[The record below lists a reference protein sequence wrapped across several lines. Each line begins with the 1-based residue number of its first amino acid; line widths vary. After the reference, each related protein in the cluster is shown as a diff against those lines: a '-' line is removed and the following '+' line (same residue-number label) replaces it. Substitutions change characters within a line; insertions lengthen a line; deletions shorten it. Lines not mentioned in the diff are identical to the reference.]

1 MTQHRLDRIRALNR
15 IGARAPISAYGA
27 GGFRFG
33 DLHHIGSVAILA
45 SGIYAVNMPT
55 LATLDAASLIP
66 FLSGKDAADFVLL
79 GTGMGQA
86 FPDAATRA
94 AFDAA
99 GIGLEPMAT
108 GAACRTFNVLYA
120 EQRHFAALLIAV

>member
-1 MTQHRLDRIRALNR
+1 MMLTQQTLRR

-33 DLHHIGSVAILA
+33 ELRHAGSVAILA
-45 SGIYAVNMPT
+45 SGIYAVDVPM
-55 LATLDAASLIP
+55 ADALDAVSLIP
-66 FLSGKDAADFVLL
+66 WLTGEDAADFVLL
-79 GTGMGQA
+79 GTGARQA
-86 FPDAATRA
+86 FPDAATLA

>member
-1 MTQHRLDRIRALNR
+1 MVLAQQRLRRL
-15 IGARAPISAYGA
+15 GARAPVSAYGA

-33 DLHHIGSVAILA
+33 ELRHTGSVAIFA
-45 SGIYAVNMPT
+45 SGIYAFDLPA
-55 LATLDAASLIP
+55 LAALDTTSLIP
-66 FLSGKDAADFVLL
+66 LLAGEDAADFLLL
-79 GTGMGQA
+79 GTGAGQE
-86 FPDAATRA
+86 FPGLAMRA

-120 EQRHFAALLIAV
+120 EQRHFAAVLIAV